1 VSALYIEEVTRPE
14 ELALLLA
21 LPHRLYA
28 RDPRYVPALDLWV
41 RRRLAKTNAFF
52 RNAELKLF
60 VARRGR
66 EVVGS
71 ISALHDRA
79 YAGHHQEQAAFFGFF
94 ESEDDRA
101 IAHALLERA
110 ATQARAWGATVLRGP
125 RNLTRVEDI
134 GLTVEGH
141 DTHPPVLAGHH
152 PPHYQALI
160 ESFGFTKHHDMLAYE
175 AELFEPSGAPRPP
188 PGRLREKVAAL
199 DLPNLEVRPV
209 SWLNLSR
216 DLTLAHEVFVEAY
229 RTVPDAVPMPREQFV
244 ALGRAFLAFTSRH
257 MLQLATVNG
266 RPAGLAACVPELN
279 EAIVAARGRVL
290 PLGWARALKAVRSI
304 RTASFKLIG
313 VMPEFRSSGLHAR
326 LILAAVDGV
335 RQAGYTR
342 MDASVIHEDNA
353 RMRSI
358 VEDAGCSIYRR
369 YRVYDARL

>member
-1 VSALYIEEVTRPE
+1 MSALHIEEVTRPDQIT
-14 ELALLLA
+14 ALLE
-21 LPHRLYA
+21 LPQRLHA
-28 RDPRYVPALDLWV
+28 NDPRYVPALDLWV

-60 VARRGR
+60 LARRGR

-71 ISALHDRA
+71 VSALHDRA
-79 YAGHHQEQAAFFGFF
+79 YAGHHNERAAFFGFF
-94 ESEDDRA
+94 ECENDRET
-101 IAHALLERA
+101 AHALLERA

-152 PPHYQALI
+152 PPHYQALV
-160 ESFGFTKHHDMLAYE
+160 ESFGFEKHHDMLAYE
-175 AELFEPSGAPRPP
+175 AQLFEPDGAPRKPP
-188 PGRLREKVAAL
+188 ARLREKAAAL
-199 DLPNLEVRPV
+199 DLLHLEVRPV

-216 DLTLAHEVFVEAY
+216 DLTLAHEVSVEAY
-229 RTVPDAVPMPREQFV
+229 RSVPDAVPMPRDQFV

-266 RPAGLAACVPELN
+266 RPAGMAACVPELN
-279 EAIVAARGRVL
+279 EAIAAARGRVL
-290 PLGWARALKAVRSI
+290 PLGWARALGAVRKI

-326 LILAAVDGV
+326 MILAAVDGV
-335 RQAGYTR
+335 REAGYSR

-358 VEDAGCSIYRR
+358 VEDAGCTIYRR